1 MTVLSSVHVQVPVE
15 EGGGTVQVPVAEE
28 GDVTQGVEKEGAAHV
43 QVPIDEGGGAVP
55 VQVDVGSDVTKN
67 DGGIHV
73 VHAPVDEVQVPVDKG
88 PGVAKDEEGGGV
100 VPIPVDE
107 EAGGLR
113 IMMAKQDCF
122 AHGGEGG
129 ITKSAAVRFSFQS

>member
-1 MTVLSSVHVQVPVE
+1 MSEGVE
-15 EGGGTVQVPVAEE
+15 E
-28 GDVTQGVEKEGAAHV
+28 EGAAHV

-88 PGVAKDEEGGGV
+88 PGVAKV
-100 VPIPVDE
+100 E

-129 ITKSAAVRFSFQS
+129 ITKSAAVRFSF